1 VTRRP
6 ADVAAGGAADE
17 LGDRLAAAWTPG
29 GTTGDDRPPDPH
41 RGPGVVG
48 LGIDAVDLDRFRT
61 VLGRRPRLA
70 RRIFTEDELAYARGA
85 PDPVPRLATRFATK
99 EAVMKALGVGLW
111 SFGLRDV
118 EVVRHG
124 LDAPTVVLHGPAA
137 DLAEAAGATRWHLS
151 LTHTDTVAM
160 AAVVAERDGAV
171 VAERDGAVVAG
182 RDGAVVAGRDG
193 TLSAR
198 GGGR

>member
-1 VTRRP
+1 VTRHP
-6 ADVAAGGAADE
+6 ADVAAGGAARE
-17 LGDRLAAAWTPG
+17 LEDRLVAAWSAGHGSG
-29 GTTGDDRPPDPH
+29 GEPVA
-41 RGPGVVG
+41 GPGVVG

-70 RRIFTEDELAYARGA
+70 QRMFTEDELAYAGGA

-118 EVVRHG
+118 EVVRRD
-124 LDAPTVVLHGPAA
+124 LDAPTLVLHGPAA
-137 DLAEAAGATRWHLS
+137 DLAAAAGATRWHLS
-151 LTHTDTVAM
+151 LTHTDTVAL
-160 AAVVAERDGAV
+160 AAVVAERDDAV
-171 VAERDGAVVAG
+171 VAD
-182 RDGAVVAGRDG
+182 
-193 TLSAR
+193 